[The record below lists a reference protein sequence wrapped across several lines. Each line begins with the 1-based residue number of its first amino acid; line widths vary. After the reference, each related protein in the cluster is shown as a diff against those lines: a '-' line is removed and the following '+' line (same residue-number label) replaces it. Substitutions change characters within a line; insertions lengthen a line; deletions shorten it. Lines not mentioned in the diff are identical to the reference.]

1 MITLRITSL
10 FKFLIGILLLQVT
23 TALGTYIALQTDL
36 NVTGLLFAALG
47 GTLGLL
53 VTLWFESIA
62 DSIRDQ
68 AISRVQ
74 KRHSRERE
82 KIRLQAERDKAKIEA
97 KRRRGLGG
105 AQLKTGAA
113 VGGVLGLGVAMM
125 LAQAVTLG
133 LLTVSVAGGAALGY
147 NMRGRQEK
155 RLRLRELS
163 AVPLVAQDEPAG
175 LIDQKPSKRSR
186 RLGNG

>member
-1 MITLRITSL
+1 MFTLRITSL

-36 NVTGLLFAALG
+36 AVTGLLFAALG

-62 DSIRDQ
+62 DSIRNQ

-82 KIRLQAERDKAKIEA
+82 KIRLQAEREKAKVEA

-147 NMRGRQEK
+147 TVRGRQEK
-155 RLRLRELS
+155 RLRAKER
-163 AVPLVAQDEPAG
+163 PTIQLVAPEEPAA
-175 LIDQKPSKRSR
+175 LIEQKPSKRAR
-186 RLGNG
+186 RAGKA

>member
-36 NVTGLLFAALG
+36 AVTGMLFAALG

-68 AISRVQ
+68 AITKVQ

-97 KRRRGLGG
+97 KRRRGMGG

-113 VGGVLGLGVAMM
+113 VGGVLGLGIAMM

-147 NMRGRQEK
+147 SVRGRQEK
-155 RLRLRELS
+155 RLRIKEMS
-163 AVPLVAQDEPAG
+163 ALPMVAQEEPAA
-175 LIDQKPSKRSR
+175 LIEQPSKRRSR
-186 RLGNG
+186 RTDKT